1 MHSWRHTCYTCKRCG
16 SHGAWYTYLREA
28 EDPKFPSTRSIEFSP
43 LLRKLLSAMAL
54 FERIPLEI
62 EREIVSY
69 LYKPRLVP
77 RDTRVRNSPDLLNLI
92 KCNSKLHDRYISY
105 LYDELRFFFPRGI
118 RNLYPPESNYHFSQ
132 RYDFKLGT
140 FSKMGLNLVRSFSL
154 ITRDSASTGNYE
166 QAEDELTEEL
176 YEALLLPM
184 SRNNILARLQAEG
197 KTPSYMPEILNNM
210 SPNLVYL
217 SMDIDGTTGGNL
229 TAQDFNHLRFQ
240 SLQRIRLM
248 IKPSLRNAQIAYSIL
263 KAAPE
268 LVEVDLDFLSFR
280 EPRVYFDDDDEYQ
293 EPPSDLDRKR
303 DPETYFIECSALS
316 GLSKLQ
322 RLSICY
328 ADCGGL
334 LSSVR
339 FENLKDISLKY
350 CRNWDALAKYTTN
363 NKLRL
368 KHLHISAQPIEIQGI
383 KSFLDDGLEPGLETL
398 IVTIDTIPDGN
409 TFFSNLRKHERRNE
423 SIYFLKKESVLK
435 HESTLRNIGFNVA
448 LGRED
453 GWWEPKS
460 LTRYISVLPYLPNIR
475 AMLENS
481 PNMRELSLVVPIL
494 CVRDDL
500 SEIEV
505 DSFRNL
511 RLETIEVLYLIPTSW
526 PTRVHLEGTDGACSE
541 SSVQWVIIDFLEA
554 AFQHYTERPRL
565 KYVVFGLHTHRLPP
579 FEYKVE
585 WVDGVSQM
593 EKVLQEDPK
602 YYDEH
607 GHRDKYAKPRD
618 SAGTWRLETLDYKDY
633 PEETNVKLYHR
644 EWLEETH
651 RKRLRREKAQVYPI
665 KWNPHLSEAD
675 VAKEI
680 TLGGPKAFPFKLYS
694 AQFRDDDMYGEMS
707 LSGLGLPM
715 Y

>member
-1 MHSWRHTCYTCKRCG
+1 
-16 SHGAWYTYLREA
+16 
-28 EDPKFPSTRSIEFSP
+28 
-43 LLRKLLSAMAL
+43 MAL

-118 RNLYPPESNYHFSQ
+118 RNLYPPESDYHFSQ

-140 FSKMGLNLVRSFSL
+140 FSKMGLNSVRSFSL

-166 QAEDELTEEL
+166 QAEDELTEEF

-184 SRNNILARLQAEG
+184 SRNNILARLQHHRAEG

-217 SMDIDGTTGGNL
+217 SMDIDGTIGGNL

-240 SLQRIRLM
+240 SLQKIRLM
-248 IKPSLRNAQIAYSIL
+248 IKPSLRNAQIAYSLL

-280 EPRVYFDDDDEYQ
+280 GPRVYFDDEYE

-303 DPETYFIECSALS
+303 DPQTYFIECSALS

-322 RLSICY
+322 SLSICY

-435 HESTLRNIGFNVA
+435 HGSTLRNIGFNVA

-481 PNMRELSLVVPIL
+481 PNMRELSLVVPIM

-526 PTRVHLEGTDGACSE
+526 PTCVHEEGTDGACPE
-541 SSVQWVIIDFLEA
+541 SGARWVIIDFLEA

-585 WVDGVSQM
+585 WVDGVSQV
-593 EKVLQEDPK
+593 EKLLQEDPK

-607 GHRDKYAKPRD
+607 RYRDKYAKPRD

-633 PEETNVKLYHR
+633 PEETNVELYHR
-644 EWLEETH
+644 EWLEETQ
-651 RKRLRREKAQVYPI
+651 RKRLRRKKAQVYPI

-694 AQFRDDDMYGEMS
+694 AQFRDDDDMYGEMS

>member
-1 MHSWRHTCYTCKRCG
+1 
-16 SHGAWYTYLREA
+16 
-28 EDPKFPSTRSIEFSP
+28 
-43 LLRKLLSAMAL
+43 MAL
-54 FERIPLEI
+54 FERVPLEI

-69 LYKPRLVP
+69 LHKPRLVP

-118 RNLYPPESNYHFSQ
+118 RNLYPPESDYHFSQ
-132 RYDFKLGT
+132 
-140 FSKMGLNLVRSFSL
+140 SAVR
-154 ITRDSASTGNYE
+154 TGYEHARDP
-166 QAEDELTEEL
+166 EDELTKEL
-176 YEALLLPM
+176 YEALFLPI
-184 SRNNILARLQAEG
+184 SRNNILARFQAEG

-210 SPNLVYL
+210 SSNLVYL
-217 SMDIDGTTGGNL
+217 SMDIDGTLDGNL
-229 TAQDFNHLRFQ
+229 TAQDFSHLRFQ
-240 SLQRIRLM
+240 SLQKIRLM
-248 IKPSLRNAQIAYSIL
+248 VKPSLRNAQIAYSLL

-268 LVEVDLDFLSFR
+268 LVEVDLDFLSFL
-280 EPRVYFDDDDEYQ
+280 EPRMDSRHEYE
-293 EPPSDLDRKR
+293 EPSSDLDRKR

-328 ADCGGL
+328 ADCGDL
-334 LSSVR
+334 LSSII

-350 CRNWDALAKYTTN
+350 CRNWDALAKYATN

-423 SIYFLKKESVLK
+423 SIYFLKKESILK
-435 HESTLRNIGFNVA
+435 HGSTLRNIGFNVA

-453 GWWEPKS
+453 GYWEPKS
-460 LTRYISVLPYLPNIR
+460 LTRYITVLPYLQNIR

-481 PNMRELSLVVPIL
+481 PNMRELSLVVPMM

-500 SEIEV
+500 SEIEI

-526 PTRVHLEGTDGACSE
+526 PLCVHYEGTDGGCPE
-541 SSVQWVIIDFLEA
+541 SGVQWVIIDFLEA
-554 AFQHYTERPRL
+554 AFQHCTERPRL
-565 KYVVFGLHTHRLPP
+565 KYVVSGLHTHFRPP
-579 FEYKVE
+579 YEYKVE
-585 WVDGVSQM
+585 WVDGVSQ
-593 EKVLQEDPK
+593 EERLLQKEPE

-607 GHRDKYAKPRD
+607 SHRDRYAKPSD
-618 SAGTWRLETLDYKDY
+618 SAGAWRLETLDSKDY

-644 EWLEETH
+644 EWLEETQ
-651 RKRLRREKAQVYPI
+651 RKRLRRKKAQVYPV
-665 KWNPHLSEAD
+665 KWNPHISGAN

-694 AQFRDDDMYGEMS
+694 AQFKNDDDIYGEIS